1 MRAETYLQFWGKA
14 QGERPGEP
22 LWHPVAYHN
31 LDVAAVADVLL
42 RSNPRRLSAMARML
56 GASDDATRVFLVAMI
71 ALHDIGKFS
80 SAFQAKVPE
89 FYPTCLTPWT
99 QDTSVRHDLL
109 GSELRERVWS
119 AFGSKITGWSKSARF
134 YQIWHSVSGHHGKP
148 MTGPAQELPK
158 GMRSANF
165 AALDAF
171 IADVLALF
179 SNTTPLTQ
187 PDQATAARLSW
198 AIAGL
203 TVLADWIGSNRDRFW
218 YCKPTES
225 LAEYWPLALRKAETA
240 VAQAGI
246 SNVPLSSTASPAH
259 LLPKYIADALSPL
272 QVFAD
277 TVALPDG
284 PVLAII
290 EDVTGSGKTE
300 AALLLAA
307 RLMQAN
313 RASGIFFALPTMATA
328 NAMYERL
335 GDMYRR
341 LFADD
346 AVPSLVLAH
355 GRQALHPGFQD
366 TILKSPTAANQG
378 VASAGELSGNE
389 SGAACAAWIADSRR
403 KAFLAHVG
411 VGTIDQALLSVLPS
425 KFQALRLWG
434 LADRVLIVDEAHAY
448 DAYMGKEIE
457 TVLEFQA
464 ALGGS
469 AIILSAT
476 LPETQRRAL
485 VAAYSRGL
493 GLKAKLQPVSDYPLV
508 TLVGALGVHAH
519 PVDTREDRKRR
530 LSVRRIGGIDDAVAH
545 VVAMAEKKAAVA
557 WIRNSVDDAI
567 EAVQTL
573 ERHGLNPVLLHAR
586 FAMGHRLD
594 IERQVTETLG
604 RPGAKRQGDRPG
616 FVLVGTQILEQSLD
630 YDVDAMIVDL
640 APIDLMVQR
649 AGRLWRHAE
658 RDSDRPVTSPELLVH
673 APDPAPALVSDPGWY
688 GPISK
693 RAGFVYRHHGIVWRS
708 AKVLFETGHITTP
721 EGVRRLIEQVYGPLE
736 LDDIPK
742 PLRKNSQAA
751 IGEAGASLHC
761 AKMNVLKFGAGY
773 DGADNESNWQPD
785 TVTPTRLGLPVTV
798 FRLGV
803 VRNGRIEPLCWSED
817 KDLRLSWALSEVSIA
832 QTKIDAEP
840 AAPPERASLIAAAKA
855 SWPPWER
862 EGQPLLVL
870 EPDGTDGGWRSA
882 ALKTGKGE
890 RPVLYDKRLGFRVVA

>member
-1 MRAETYLQFWGKA
+1 MRTETYLQFWGKA
-14 QGERPGEP
+14 LGGRPGEP

-42 RSNPRRLSAMARML
+42 RSNPRRLSAMARLL

-89 FYPTCLTPWT
+89 FYPGCLTPWT
-99 QDTSVRHDLL
+99 QDTTVRHDLL

-119 AFGSKITGWSKSARF
+119 GFGSKITGWSKSARF
-134 YQIWHSVSGHHGKP
+134 HQIWHSVSGHHGKP
-148 MTGPAQELPK
+148 MIGSAQELPK

-171 IADVLALF
+171 VADVLALF
-179 SNTTPLTQ
+179 FSAPTPLAQ

-198 AIAGL
+198 AVAGL
-203 TVLADWIGSNRDRFW
+203 TVLADWIGSNRDWFKH
-218 YCKPTES
+218 CEPTAS
-225 LAEYWPLALRKAETA
+225 LAAYWPLALAKAETA

-246 SNVPLSSTASPAH
+246 LHAPLASTASPAH
-259 LLPKYIADALSPL
+259 LLPERIAKALSPL

-277 TVALPDG
+277 SAALPDG

-307 RLMQAN
+307 RLMQEN

-335 GDMYRR
+335 GDMYRK
-341 LFADD
+341 LFAED
-346 AVPSLVLAH
+346 AKPSLVLAH
-355 GRQALHPGFQD
+355 GRQALHSKFQG
-366 TILKSPTAANQG
+366 TILISTTAADQVNL
-378 VASAGELSGNE
+378 AEAGELSGNE

-403 KAFLAHVG
+403 KAFLAHIG
-411 VGTIDQALLSVLPS
+411 VGTIDQALLAVLPS

-434 LADRVLIVDEAHAY
+434 LADRVLIIDEAHAY

-476 LPETQRRAL
+476 LPEAQRRTL

-493 GLKAKLQPVSDYPLV
+493 GQRTSLPQTSDYPLV
-508 TLVGALGVHAH
+508 TLVGGSGADARR
-519 PVDTREDRKRR
+519 VDTREDRKRR
-530 LSVRRIGGIDDAVAH
+530 LSVRRISSIDGAVAH
-545 VVAMAEKKAAVA
+545 VAAMASNGAAVA

-567 EAVQTL
+567 EAVQML
-573 ERHGLNPVLLHAR
+573 ERHGLKPVLLHAR
-586 FAMGHRLD
+586 FAMGDRLD
-594 IERQVTETLG
+594 IERLVTETLG
-604 RPGAKRQGDRPG
+604 RPGAKRQGERPG

-640 APIDLMVQR
+640 APVDLMVQR

-658 RDSDRPVTSPELLVH
+658 RDSNRPVASPELLVH
-673 APDPAPALVSDPGWY
+673 APDPALVTEPSWY
-688 GPISK
+688 GQISK

-708 AKVLFETGHITTP
+708 ASVLFKTGHITTP
-721 EGVRRLIEQVYGPLE
+721 EGVRDLIEQVYGPLE
-736 LDDIPK
+736 LDDIPALLHK
-742 PLRKNSQAA
+742 KSQAA

-785 TVTPTRLGLPVTV
+785 TVTPTRLGLPVTI

-840 AAPPERASLIAAAKA
+840 VAPPERARLIEAAKA

-862 EGQPLLVL
+862 DGQPLLVL

-890 RPVLYDKRLGFRVVA
+890 KPVLYDKRLGFRVTE